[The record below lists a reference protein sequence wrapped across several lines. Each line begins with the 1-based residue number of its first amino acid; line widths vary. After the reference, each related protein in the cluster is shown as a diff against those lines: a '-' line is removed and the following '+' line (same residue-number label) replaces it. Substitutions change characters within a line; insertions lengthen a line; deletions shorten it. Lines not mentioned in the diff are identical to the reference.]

1 MGDATSPPQYS
12 IPSDNITDQR
22 KFKPE
27 KSINRSSQWG
37 GVCKAKSRRGGAKG
51 GLGSRTGHDGG
62 GGDWSVGWWAPI
74 QTTSRRGVDLFSFF
88 LICQGGAQDS
98 QKLLETEECPR
109 WRLWWPSFGS
119 ETDASEREGHWR
131 LASLYLSKKFPF
143 SFHFCVKVKV
153 FFTTFCVVLS

>member
-1 MGDATSPPQYS
+1 MFGKSLMGDATSPPQYS

-74 QTTSRRGVDLFSFF
+74 QTTSRRGVDLFSVF
-88 LICQGGAQDS
+88 LIYQVGTHSNNISEGGRPVLILPHLPGRS
-98 QKLLETEECPR
+98 PRFSKLLETEE
-109 WRLWWPSFGS
+109 
-119 ETDASEREGHWR
+119 
-131 LASLYLSKKFPF
+131 
-143 SFHFCVKVKV
+143 
-153 FFTTFCVVLS
+153 